1 MDNKQHLRLIIGGF
15 LSLAVV
21 MGIGRFAYTPLL
33 PYMEEATGLSSFS
46 SGLLATWNYI
56 GYFLGALLAGRATFR
71 VRWFYIFLFVSAMT
85 TYSMGVTESMLIW
98 SALRLLSGVA
108 SGFVFVFM
116 SEWII
121 RRLAEDGG
129 AKGVGLLYSGVG
141 FGILFTG
148 IVLPLLLPLTTWQMG
163 WVFLGVVSIGLIVV
177 IYQSTKQVTPI
188 SLPTRTIS
196 VGKKQPLLSM
206 NVLLISYFLEGFG
219 YIIYATFITSVL
231 ATVASFSFDVVWIWA
246 IVGLGAMPSC
256 LFWAWLGRVFKN
268 ETALILA
275 YLIQVVSLILPTG
288 STNALL
294 VFLSAFGF
302 GVTFMGI
309 TVLTIALAKEQQ
321 TMKPVVSQLT
331 AAYAIGQL
339 LGPVVAGMLL
349 MIHGET
355 VAFVVSAGAV
365 ALALVFLCLSYM
377 KRGQQHAVRQ
387 Y

>member
-148 IVLPLLLPLTTWQMG
+148 IVLPLILPLTTWQMG
-163 WVFLGVVSIGLIVV
+163 WVFLGVVSIGLIVG
-177 IYQSTKQVTPI
+177 IYQSTKHVTPT

-196 VGKKQPLLSM
+196 VGKKQPLLSI

-246 IVGLGAMPSC
+246 IVGMGAMPSC
-256 LFWAWLGRVFKN
+256 FFWAWLGRVLKK

-302 GVTFMGI
+302 GATFMGI

>member
-56 GYFLGALLAGRATFR
+56 GYFLGALLAGRGTFH
-71 VRWFYIFLFVSAMT
+71 VRWFYVFLIVSAMT
-85 TYSMGVTESMLIW
+85 TYSMGVTESMSIW

-108 SGFVFVFM
+108 SGFVFVYM
-116 SEWII
+116 SEWLI
-121 RRLAEDGG
+121 RRLAEDGRTR
-129 AKGVGLLYSGVG
+129 GVGLLYSGVG

-148 IVLPLLLPLTTWQMG
+148 IALPLLLPITTWQIG
-163 WVFLGVVSIGLIVV
+163 WVFLGVVSIGLIGV
-177 IYQSTKQVTPI
+177 IYQSTKHVTTR
-188 SLPTRTIS
+188 SLPAPTNS
-196 VGKKQPLLSM
+196 VGKTKPLLSM
-206 NVLLISYFLEGFG
+206 NVLLVSYFLEGFG

-246 IVGLGAMPSC
+246 IVGIGAMPSC
-256 LFWAWLGRVFKN
+256 LFWAWLGQTIRK

-275 YLIQVVSLILPTG
+275 YLIQVVSLILPIGLTD
-288 STNALL
+288 A
-294 VFLSAFGF
+294 FFIILSAFGF
-302 GVTFMGI
+302 GATFMGI

-321 TMKPVVSQLT
+321 STKPVVSQLT
-331 AAYAIGQL
+331 AAYAFGQL
-339 LGPVVAGMLL
+339 LGPFIAGMLL
-349 MIHGET
+349 MVHVET
-355 VAFVVSAGAV
+355 IAFAISAGV
-365 ALALVFLCLSYM
+365 VTIALMFVCLSYL
-377 KRGQQHAVRQ
+377 KRSGQHAIRE